1 MQYTNKHGLTC
12 YYMVDMSTTNI
23 TPDYSKKL
31 GIIAKANK
39 RSKTGQLEVLI
50 DAAYDAGGFD
60 D

>member
-1 MQYTNKHGLTC
+1 
-12 YYMVDMSTTNI
+12 MVDMSTTNI